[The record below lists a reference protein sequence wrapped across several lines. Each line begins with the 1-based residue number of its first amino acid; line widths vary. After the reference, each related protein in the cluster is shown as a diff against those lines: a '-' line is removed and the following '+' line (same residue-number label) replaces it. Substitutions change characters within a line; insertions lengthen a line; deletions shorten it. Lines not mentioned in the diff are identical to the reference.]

1 MEKEKKLKQ
10 NEVLTMQEYL
20 EKRKVNR
27 KKEQRGVK
35 VLTKFGW
42 NVMIQK

>member
-1 MEKEKKLKQ
+1 MVQEQNQKL
-10 NEVLTMQEYL
+10 NEVLTLQEYL
-20 EKRKVNR
+20 EKRKVKR
-27 KKEQRGVK
+27 KKEQRSCK

>member
-1 MEKEKKLKQ
+1 MDKEKAKKP

-20 EKRKVNR
+20 EKRKVKR
-27 KKEQRGVK
+27 KREERNYK

-42 NVMIQK
+42 NVMILK

>member
-1 MEKEKKLKQ
+1 MVGEQNQKP
-10 NEVLTMQEYL
+10 NEVITLQEYL
-20 EKRKVNR
+20 EKRKVKR
-27 KKEQRGVK
+27 EKEQRSCK